1 MVGFGWPF
9 FFAVTFKERVIL
21 VDTFPKKSNKDYE
34 GRRCP
39 KSLKKG
45 EAIMKNKKPINNIL
59 LALCLFVFQAVAFA
73 EDYHV
78 HVVQNIAIPG
88 SVYAV
93 DASSALIPYSKVPG
107 GKLNLRYNFDL
118 YTDDED
124 SDNEFI
130 RCVVKIPETD
140 FKIIAFDG
148 VQTFKSEEKQI
159 SAISE
164 RYDYA
169 EFLIPVRE
177 AWKGFVEIQMT
188 IPSEEIGADLPVD
201 ISFYGHKRTKSSY
214 LPFTSKSV
222 QDMVSAEE
230 ITSGEDAIEY
240 VKSEYN
246 PFSMSSSVK
255 HYTIQ
260 VVR

>member
-1 MVGFGWPF
+1 
-9 FFAVTFKERVIL
+9 
-21 VDTFPKKSNKDYE
+21 
-34 GRRCP
+34 
-39 KSLKKG
+39 
-45 EAIMKNKKPINNIL
+45 MKNKKPINNIL

-177 AWKGFVEIQMT
+177 SWKGFVEIQMT

-246 PFSMSSSVK
+246 PFSMSSSMK